1 MKLAKLS
8 LVAALAAG
16 SFGVANATSLEDA
29 IKNVDLSGKVFYR
42 YENGYQSTETN
53 ATTKTNGS
61 SNMLKGV
68 LNFRTAIE
76 DNFFGVMS
84 LRYQIRAVSGNGDGG
99 YSSQMGNTLAGR
111 GLGNNNASWAN
122 GGVGQNGVGGAV
134 GNNGFTVSQMFIG
147 YTAGNTTVQVGK
159 QTLGAFWTDDLDGVG
174 LKLINQ
180 DIIGLTLV
188 GVAVDNLQDDDG
200 DFAVRNNPSGTNNGA
215 VASRIVDENLY
226 GVAALGSYD
235 PVAFQLWFAALS
247 NVAQVWA
254 AEVSVAPAD
263 VVNITA
269 QVAGSMLSD
278 RLIAANAALTPPDNV
293 DLDDALFV
301 GADVG
306 FNFGGLNLDVGAVMF
321 NTDKAKTSLVS
332 IEDQGKFISPGETLL
347 GYNVFNGENLYG
359 FVTAMYNIGAFGVGA
374 DFIMGQNKVGAAGA
388 ETKTDGMEIVGRLKY
403 DISKKLG
410 AAAFY
415 SHTQEKD
422 DSTPEEKVTTNRFRL
437 QAEYKF

>member
-42 YENGYQSTETN
+42 YENGGSDDNSSTAN
-53 ATTKTNGS
+53 GLKPNGS

-134 GNNGFTVSQMFIG
+134 GNNGFAVSQMFVG

-188 GVAVDNLQDDDG
+188 GVAIDNLQDDDG
-200 DFAVRNNPSGTNNGA
+200 DFTLRNAPSGTNNGG
-215 VASRIVDENLY
+215 VANRLVDENLY

-247 NVAQVWA
+247 NVAQLWTVEA
-254 AEVSVAPAD
+254 SVAPAD

-269 QVAGSMLSD
+269 QVAGSMVSD
-278 RLIAANAALTPPDNV
+278 RLNAANGNA
-293 DLDDALFV
+293 LDDALFV

-306 FNFGGLNLDVGAVMF
+306 FNFGGLKLDVGAVMF
-321 NTDKAKTSLVS
+321 NTDKEKSSLVS
-332 IEDQGKFISPGETLL
+332 VEDQGKFISPGETLL
-347 GYNVFNGENLYG
+347 GYTAIDGENLYG

-374 DFIMGQNKVGAAGA
+374 DFIMGENKTRVAGA
-388 ETKTDGMEIVGRLKY
+388 TTDDKVDGMEVVGRVKY

-415 SHTQEKD
+415 SHTQEKPD
-422 DSTPEEKVTTNRFRL
+422 VGEKVTTNRFRL